1 MIVFMIWVYKTVEPC
16 SENPSSD
23 TKWAVQSQKIARG
36 VEFQIYEVEGLYYV
50 AKTKTVIS
58 NTVTSQPNCA
68 FFRICKNLGFSRCGI
83 YHVEHNLM
91 HLET

>member
-1 MIVFMIWVYKTVEPC
+1 MYKTVEPC
-16 SENPSSD
+16 SENPRFD

-58 NTVTSQPNCA
+58 CTVTSQPNCA
-68 FFRICKNLGFSRCGI
+68 FFRICKNLSFSRCVI
-83 YHVEHNLM
+83 YYVEHSVM
-91 HLET
+91 YLET